1 VELEN
6 IETFVALKFYIVVID
21 EFNIKMGVLVL
32 NVLAMKLEVLKNAF
46 YISRYCESIYK
57 VKQF

>member
-1 VELEN
+1 MELEN